1 MLVVKCRTDN
11 CFLFCFVLFFFQA
24 VSSSGTRGFYIIESF
39 KVNDVFFSLISSPLV
54 MDEIK
59 IKRGR
64 RKKINEVVMWSLE

>member
-1 MLVVKCRTDN
+1 VLVVKCPADN
-11 CFLFCFVLFFFQA
+11 CFLFFFQA

-64 RKKINEVVMWSLE
+64 RKKKTNEVVMWSLE